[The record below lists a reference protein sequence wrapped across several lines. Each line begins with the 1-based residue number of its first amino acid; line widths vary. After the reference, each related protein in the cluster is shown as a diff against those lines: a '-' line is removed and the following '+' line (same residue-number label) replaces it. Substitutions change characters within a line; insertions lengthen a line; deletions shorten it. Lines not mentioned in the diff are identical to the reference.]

1 MIYTYNSNFAERIK
15 SFIEQ
20 KNALGF
26 PYEGSSRILY
36 NFDIMCREN
45 FPEENILTEE
55 ICNAWAAKK
64 DTENNNAFG
73 NRISIIREF
82 ARYLLRNGE
91 EAFILPNNLVR
102 RCSHYPPYIYTEAEI
117 IRIWNAYDNMEI
129 CSKYPLRNYIFS
141 VMVKV
146 MYCCGLRPY
155 EPRRLR
161 VDDVDLQ
168 KGRLNIMESK
178 NRRSRIVMMTDDV
191 TDMMAECNNKISA
204 VWPDREPFFPSMRG
218 DFYTKYGME
227 KMFRNILQE
236 IGISNGNGHNPRLY
250 DFRHTFATHR
260 LYKWMREGK
269 DINAMIPYL
278 STYMGHENISSTY
291 YYIHMIPELLEE
303 MAGFSF
309 SENEFLLPEVES
321 DE

>member
-1 MIYTYNSNFAERIK
+1 MSYAYNSNFAERIK

-26 PYEGSSRILY
+26 PYEGSARILY
-36 NFDIMCREN
+36 HFDIMCRER
-45 FPEENILTEE
+45 FPEETVLTEA
-55 ICNAWAAKK
+55 ICNTWAVKR
-64 DTENNNAFG
+64 DTESNNALG

-91 EAFILPNNLVR
+91 EAFVLPNNLIR
-102 RCSHYPPYIYTEAEI
+102 HCSHYPPYIYSEAEI
-117 IRIWNAYDNMEI
+117 IQIWDAYDNMEI
-129 CSKYPLRNYIFS
+129 CSRYPLRNYIFS
-141 VMVKV
+141 VMVKL

-161 VDDVDLQ
+161 TSDVNLE
-168 KGRLNIMESK
+168 KGELNIMESK
-178 NRRSRIVMMTDDV
+178 QRRSRIVMMTDDV
-191 TDMMAECNNKISA
+191 TEMMVECNNKISA
-204 VWPDREPFFPSMRG
+204 VWSEREPFFPSMRG
-218 DFYTKYGME
+218 NFYTKYGMN
-227 KMFRNILQE
+227 KMFRNILE
-236 IGISNGNGHNPRLY
+236 ETGISKGKCHNPRLY

-278 STYMGHENISSTY
+278 STYMGHENLSSTY

-303 MAGFSF
+303 MADFSF
-309 SENEFLLPEVES
+309 SEAEYLLPEVES